1 MSVRAKVRCDVL
13 NNNEVTFNTVYETD
27 ESKSSENVSFTK
39 ATPWGTI
46 KLGIDNPAAIS
57 QFKLGEYYYVD
68 FNQVPNK

>member
-27 ESKSSENVSFTK
+27 SQKNPEDVSFTK

-46 KLGIDNPAAIS
+46 KLGIDNPAAMV
-57 QFKLGEYYYVD
+57 QFQLGAYYYVD
-68 FNQVPNK
+68 FNKVSE